1 MIRLLCGL
9 CATVLLAPATPAADE
24 AVELKDYRPKVGDR
38 VRVTDEDRTTTRS
51 IVTTDDK
58 TDSKV
63 EKRTKTVV
71 YVSETLAVKA
81 GDKKPTKL
89 KRTYEKAEESK
100 DGEVTKLPLDGK
112 AVIVEKKGDKYTFS
126 YADDGK
132 AVDGKARE
140 ELDKEFNKTDKDDID
155 DFIPRKPLKAGD
167 TWKLDTD
174 KLIKLLAKDTFAV
187 DAKTATGTGK
197 LVEGYTFGGKQF
209 GVYDLRVEFPVTEL
223 KGDAP
228 IALKKGSK
236 MALQIIADGN
246 ADGTE
251 PDGFVTTRLTLR
263 AYFDGPNGVGI
274 NIKSDGVVTRAVER
288 LPSRK
293 SD

>member
-1 MIRLLCGL
+1 MIRLVCGVFVL
-9 CATVLLAPATPAADE
+9 ALSGVATRADD
-24 AVELKDYRPKVGDR
+24 AGVELRDFKPKVGDR

-58 TDSKV
+58 TDSKL

-81 GDKKPTKL
+81 GEKKPIKL

-100 DGEVTKLPLDGK
+100 DGDVTKLPLDGK
-112 AVIVEKKGDKYTFS
+112 AVVIEKKGDKYGFT
-126 YADDGK
+126 YDDGK
-132 AVDGKARE
+132 AVDGKARD

-174 KLIKLLAKDTFAV
+174 KLIKLLAKDTFAT
-187 DAKTATGTGK
+187 DPKAATGTGK
-197 LVEGYTFGGKQF
+197 FVEGYTFGGKPF

-236 MALQIIADGN
+236 MALQLVADGN
-246 ADGTE
+246 TDGTE

-263 AYFDGPNGVGI
+263 AYFDAPNGTSV

-293 SD
+293 AD